1 MINKNAQ
8 QNIIQKKTNKK
19 TSYCTFP
26 TMPPCPYQIPTNSKK
41 SAFAGSSTSF
51 QWIRSF
57 GNNSSTKPTRAPL
70 LQAMYTRGKPWCRAY
85 SLAFLKNWSSA
96 TPKEPRRNTTTHP
109 RVDWVPSGFGTVGI
123 PMNLTFP
130 EKNGAFYKVSRLP
143 CWNNSLSLITPIS
156 YKLNINVKAGEPAWC
171 VTSLAMMTTCRPSGY
186 SGVWRHTFQANMPM
200 VLLPSSLLTCWGS
213 AAS

>member
-1 MINKNAQ
+1 
-8 QNIIQKKTNKK
+8 
-19 TSYCTFP
+19 
-26 TMPPCPYQIPTNSKK
+26 
-41 SAFAGSSTSF
+41 
-51 QWIRSF
+51 
-57 GNNSSTKPTRAPL
+57 
-70 LQAMYTRGKPWCRAY
+70 MYTRGRPWCRAY

-96 TPKEPRRNTTTHP
+96 TPKEPRNMEYNPSQGRLG
-109 RVDWVPSGFGTVGI
+109 PSGFFTVGSLWD
-123 PMNLTFP
+123 LTFP

-156 YKLNINVKAGEPAWC
+156 YINYINVKAGEPAWC

-213 AAS
+213 KTGLNPLGHNDLL